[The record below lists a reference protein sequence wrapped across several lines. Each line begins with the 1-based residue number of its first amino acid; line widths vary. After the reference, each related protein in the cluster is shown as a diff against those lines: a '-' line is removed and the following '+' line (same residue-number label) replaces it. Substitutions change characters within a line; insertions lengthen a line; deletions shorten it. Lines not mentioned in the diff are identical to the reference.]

1 VTSLSSGL
9 PPVLLIHGLGSSF
22 EHGWQATGWVDVL
35 EGEGRDVVPVH
46 LPGHGPGATTTSAVE
61 SATARIITAAA
72 PYDQVDAVGFSA
84 GAHALLGA
92 SSQTPEKFR
101 RVVVMGIGDGLLE
114 PPPPGPGVGEEI
126 ARGLETEDEPEADLP
141 RIIRRMVDMNAN
153 DRAAVAAF
161 LRTEGRRVTKAD
173 LERIRLPVLVVI
185 GERDF
190 AGPADGL
197 VAALPDASH
206 LVLKGTDHFATPSD
220 FTAMDHVVRFLAE

>member
-1 VTSLSSGL
+1 MSL

-46 LPGHGPGATTTSAVE
+46 LPGHGPGATTASAVD
-61 SATARIITAAA
+61 SATARIVTAAA
-72 PYDQVDAVGFSA
+72 PYDEVDAVGFSA

-92 SSQTPEKFR
+92 ATQTPERFR
-101 RVVVMGIGDGLLE
+101 RLVVMGIGNGMLE

-126 ARGLETEDEPEADLP
+126 AAGLEAEQEPEGDLA
-141 RIIRRMVDMNAN
+141 RIIRRMVDMNQN

-161 LRTEGRRVTKAD
+161 LRSGGQRVTSGD
-173 LERIRLPVLVVI
+173 LGRFEQPVLVVI

-190 AGPADGL
+190 AGPADRL
-197 VAALPDASH
+197 AAALPDAKL
-206 LVLKGTDHFATPSD
+206 LVLKGVDHFATPSD
-220 FTAMDHVVRFLAE
+220 FTAMDHVVRFLAEDPA